1 MKKFVLCAAAA
12 ALALVLAGCGQQE
25 SEAPAAD
32 ATQQEQQAPEAPA
45 AEATA
50 PGPVTFTDDMGNEVT
65 VDNPQR
71 VVACMGSFA
80 NAWELAGGTL
90 VGVSDD
96 ALTAA
101 GWTIQSPDVATVG
114 DFTAVNLEAI
124 MALNPDFVIMTS
136 GTGGRGGDSSQIDL
150 RDALVGAGIPVAYFE
165 VTTFDDYERLMRT
178 FTDITGR
185 ADLYDQNVAKVAAA
199 IDAVVGAV
207 PAENPPTA
215 LLLTTFSGGTRVQSS
230 GTQTGAML
238 ADLGVNNLADEN
250 KSLLKD
256 FSLEAVI
263 EMDPDFIF
271 VIPMGNDTEAAM
283 RNLEEATA
291 ANPAWGSL
299 SAVQNGRYIT
309 HLILYLSK
317 PNAQWDAA
325 YQGLFDNLYGQKRR
339 GMSRAMGS
347 VLRNIVVVYATAVF
361 LAAVTAAALML
372 GASSVSLPEL
382 ATWLFGGDVSATARN
397 ILENVRVP
405 RVLAALLAG
414 AALATSGA
422 YPGLPGQS
430 AGESQRHRR
439 ELRCGACRAAGCLA
453 RSRGAV
459 AHAAGGLRRGARDG
473 AHHLRAVAG
482 HGTQPPYRGARRHRH
497 HHRVRRR
504 HEHHLIV
511 DPDAPTSARPPSS
524 WAACPGSLCAIWR
537 GRPPTSPWAWRR
549 R

>member
-1 MKKFVLCAAAA
+1 MKKIVLCAVTA

-25 SEAPAAD
+25 SEAPAPD
-32 ATQQEQQAPEAPA
+32 APQQEQQAPEAPA

-50 PGPVTFTDDMGNEVT
+50 PGLVTFTDDAGNEVT

-96 ALTAA
+96 ALSAA

-114 DFTAVNLEAI
+114 DFTAVNLEAV

-136 GTGGRGGDSSQIDL
+136 GTGGRGGDSSQADL

-165 VTTFDDYERLMRT
+165 VTTFDDYERLMRV

-199 IDAVVGAV
+199 VDAVVGAV

-271 VIPMGNDTEAAM
+271 VIPMGNDIEAAM

-309 HLILYLSK
+309 LDPTLYLAK

-325 YQGLFDNLYGQKRR
+325 YQGLFDNLYGQ
-339 GMSRAMGS
+339 
-347 VLRNIVVVYATAVF
+347 N
-361 LAAVTAAALML
+361 
-372 GASSVSLPEL
+372 
-382 ATWLFGGDVSATARN
+382 
-397 ILENVRVP
+397 
-405 RVLAALLAG
+405 
-414 AALATSGA
+414 
-422 YPGLPGQS
+422 
-430 AGESQRHRR
+430 
-439 ELRCGACRAAGCLA
+439 
-453 RSRGAV
+453 
-459 AHAAGGLRRGARDG
+459 
-473 AHHLRAVAG
+473 
-482 HGTQPPYRGARRHRH
+482 
-497 HHRVRRR
+497 
-504 HEHHLIV
+504 
-511 DPDAPTSARPPSS
+511 
-524 WAACPGSLCAIWR
+524 
-537 GRPPTSPWAWRR
+537 
-549 R
+549 

>member
-12 ALALVLAGCGQQE
+12 VLALALAGCGQQE
-25 SEAPAAD
+25 SEVPAAD

-50 PGPVTFTDDMGNEVT
+50 PGLVTFTDDAGNEVT

-101 GWTIQSPDVATVG
+101 GWTIESPDVATVG

-136 GTGGRGGDSSQIDL
+136 GTGGRGGDSSQVDL

-185 ADLYDQNVAKVAAA
+185 ADLYDQDVAKVAAA

-271 VIPMGNDTEAAM
+271 VIPMGSDTEAAM

-309 HLILYLSK
+309 LDPTLYLAK

-325 YQGLFDNLYGQKRR
+325 YQGLFDNLYGQ
-339 GMSRAMGS
+339 
-347 VLRNIVVVYATAVF
+347 N
-361 LAAVTAAALML
+361 
-372 GASSVSLPEL
+372 
-382 ATWLFGGDVSATARN
+382 
-397 ILENVRVP
+397 
-405 RVLAALLAG
+405 
-414 AALATSGA
+414 
-422 YPGLPGQS
+422 
-430 AGESQRHRR
+430 
-439 ELRCGACRAAGCLA
+439 
-453 RSRGAV
+453 
-459 AHAAGGLRRGARDG
+459 
-473 AHHLRAVAG
+473 
-482 HGTQPPYRGARRHRH
+482 
-497 HHRVRRR
+497 
-504 HEHHLIV
+504 
-511 DPDAPTSARPPSS
+511 
-524 WAACPGSLCAIWR
+524 
-537 GRPPTSPWAWRR
+537 
-549 R
+549 

>member
-1 MKKFVLCAAAA
+1 M
-12 ALALVLAGCGQQE
+12 
-25 SEAPAAD
+25 
-32 ATQQEQQAPEAPA
+32 
-45 AEATA
+45 

-96 ALTAA
+96 ALSAA

-136 GTGGRGGDSSQIDL
+136 GTGGRGGDSSQADL

-199 IDAVVGAV
+199 IDAVLGAV

-238 ADLGVNNLADEN
+238 ADLGVSNLADEN

-271 VIPMGNDTEAAM
+271 VIPMGNDIEAAM

-309 HLILYLSK
+309 LDPTLYLAK

-325 YQGLFDNLYGQKRR
+325 YQGLFDNLYGQ
-339 GMSRAMGS
+339 
-347 VLRNIVVVYATAVF
+347 N
-361 LAAVTAAALML
+361 
-372 GASSVSLPEL
+372 
-382 ATWLFGGDVSATARN
+382 
-397 ILENVRVP
+397 
-405 RVLAALLAG
+405 
-414 AALATSGA
+414 
-422 YPGLPGQS
+422 
-430 AGESQRHRR
+430 
-439 ELRCGACRAAGCLA
+439 
-453 RSRGAV
+453 
-459 AHAAGGLRRGARDG
+459 
-473 AHHLRAVAG
+473 
-482 HGTQPPYRGARRHRH
+482 
-497 HHRVRRR
+497 
-504 HEHHLIV
+504 
-511 DPDAPTSARPPSS
+511 
-524 WAACPGSLCAIWR
+524 
-537 GRPPTSPWAWRR
+537 
-549 R
+549 

>member
-25 SEAPAAD
+25 GEASAAD
-32 ATQQEQQAPEAPA
+32 APQQEQQAPEAPA
-45 AEATA
+45 AEAAA
-50 PGPVTFTDDMGNEVT
+50 PGSVTFTDDMGNEVT

-136 GTGGRGGDSSQIDL
+136 GTGGRGGDSSQVDL

-199 IDAVVGAV
+199 IDGIVGAV

-263 EMDPDFIF
+263 EMDSDFIF

-309 HLILYLSK
+309 LDPTLYLAK

-325 YQGLFDNLYGQKRR
+325 YQGLFDNLYGQ
-339 GMSRAMGS
+339 
-347 VLRNIVVVYATAVF
+347 N
-361 LAAVTAAALML
+361 
-372 GASSVSLPEL
+372 
-382 ATWLFGGDVSATARN
+382 
-397 ILENVRVP
+397 
-405 RVLAALLAG
+405 
-414 AALATSGA
+414 
-422 YPGLPGQS
+422 
-430 AGESQRHRR
+430 
-439 ELRCGACRAAGCLA
+439 
-453 RSRGAV
+453 
-459 AHAAGGLRRGARDG
+459 
-473 AHHLRAVAG
+473 
-482 HGTQPPYRGARRHRH
+482 
-497 HHRVRRR
+497 
-504 HEHHLIV
+504 
-511 DPDAPTSARPPSS
+511 
-524 WAACPGSLCAIWR
+524 
-537 GRPPTSPWAWRR
+537 
-549 R
+549 

>member
-1 MKKFVLCAAAA
+1 MKKIVLCAVTA

-25 SEAPAAD
+25 GEVPAAD
-32 ATQQEQQAPEAPA
+32 APQQEQQAPEAPA

-80 NAWELAGGTL
+80 NAWELAGGAL

-271 VIPMGNDTEAAM
+271 VIPMGNDTETAM

-299 SAVQNGRYIT
+299 SAVQNGRCIT
-309 HLILYLSK
+309 LDPTLYLAK

-325 YQGLFDNLYGQKRR
+325 YQGLFDNLYGQ
-339 GMSRAMGS
+339 
-347 VLRNIVVVYATAVF
+347 N
-361 LAAVTAAALML
+361 
-372 GASSVSLPEL
+372 
-382 ATWLFGGDVSATARN
+382 
-397 ILENVRVP
+397 
-405 RVLAALLAG
+405 
-414 AALATSGA
+414 
-422 YPGLPGQS
+422 
-430 AGESQRHRR
+430 
-439 ELRCGACRAAGCLA
+439 
-453 RSRGAV
+453 
-459 AHAAGGLRRGARDG
+459 
-473 AHHLRAVAG
+473 
-482 HGTQPPYRGARRHRH
+482 
-497 HHRVRRR
+497 
-504 HEHHLIV
+504 
-511 DPDAPTSARPPSS
+511 
-524 WAACPGSLCAIWR
+524 
-537 GRPPTSPWAWRR
+537 
-549 R
+549 

>member
-25 SEAPAAD
+25 GEASAAD
-32 ATQQEQQAPEAPA
+32 APQQEQQAPEAPA

-101 GWTIQSPDVATVG
+101 GWTIESPDVATVG

-136 GTGGRGGDSSQIDL
+136 GTGGRGGDSSQADL
-150 RDALVGAGIPVAYFE
+150 RDALVGAGIPVAYFK

-185 ADLYDQNVAKVAAA
+185 ADLYEQNVAKVAEA
-199 IDAVVGAV
+199 IDGIVGAV

-263 EMDPDFIF
+263 EMDPGFIF

-309 HLILYLSK
+309 LDPTLYLAK

-325 YQGLFDNLYGQKRR
+325 YQGLFDNLYGQ
-339 GMSRAMGS
+339 
-347 VLRNIVVVYATAVF
+347 N
-361 LAAVTAAALML
+361 
-372 GASSVSLPEL
+372 
-382 ATWLFGGDVSATARN
+382 
-397 ILENVRVP
+397 
-405 RVLAALLAG
+405 
-414 AALATSGA
+414 
-422 YPGLPGQS
+422 
-430 AGESQRHRR
+430 
-439 ELRCGACRAAGCLA
+439 
-453 RSRGAV
+453 
-459 AHAAGGLRRGARDG
+459 
-473 AHHLRAVAG
+473 
-482 HGTQPPYRGARRHRH
+482 
-497 HHRVRRR
+497 
-504 HEHHLIV
+504 
-511 DPDAPTSARPPSS
+511 
-524 WAACPGSLCAIWR
+524 
-537 GRPPTSPWAWRR
+537 
-549 R
+549 

>member
-12 ALALVLAGCGQQE
+12 VLALALAGCGQQAA
-25 SEAPAAD
+25 EAPAVD
-32 ATQQEQQAPEAPA
+32 APQQEQQAPEAPA

-101 GWTIQSPDVATVG
+101 GWTIESPDVATVG

-136 GTGGRGGDSSQIDL
+136 GTGGRGGDSSQADL

-185 ADLYDQNVAKVAAA
+185 ADLYEQNVAKVAEA
-199 IDAVVGAV
+199 IDGIVGAV

-271 VIPMGNDTEAAM
+271 VIPMGNDAEAAM

-309 HLILYLSK
+309 LDPTLYLSK

-325 YQGLFDNLYGQKRR
+325 YQGLFNELYG
-339 GMSRAMGS
+339 
-347 VLRNIVVVYATAVF
+347 RN
-361 LAAVTAAALML
+361 
-372 GASSVSLPEL
+372 
-382 ATWLFGGDVSATARN
+382 
-397 ILENVRVP
+397 
-405 RVLAALLAG
+405 
-414 AALATSGA
+414 
-422 YPGLPGQS
+422 
-430 AGESQRHRR
+430 
-439 ELRCGACRAAGCLA
+439 
-453 RSRGAV
+453 
-459 AHAAGGLRRGARDG
+459 
-473 AHHLRAVAG
+473 
-482 HGTQPPYRGARRHRH
+482 
-497 HHRVRRR
+497 
-504 HEHHLIV
+504 
-511 DPDAPTSARPPSS
+511 
-524 WAACPGSLCAIWR
+524 
-537 GRPPTSPWAWRR
+537 
-549 R
+549 

>member
-12 ALALVLAGCGQQE
+12 ALALALVGCGQQE

-32 ATQQEQQAPEAPA
+32 APQQEQQAPEAPA

-238 ADLGVNNLADEN
+238 ADLGVSNLADEN

-271 VIPMGNDTEAAM
+271 VIPMGNDIEAAM

-291 ANPAWGSL
+291 ANPAWASL

-309 HLILYLSK
+309 LDPTLYLAK

-325 YQGLFDNLYGQKRR
+325 YQGLFDNLYGQ
-339 GMSRAMGS
+339 
-347 VLRNIVVVYATAVF
+347 N
-361 LAAVTAAALML
+361 
-372 GASSVSLPEL
+372 
-382 ATWLFGGDVSATARN
+382 
-397 ILENVRVP
+397 
-405 RVLAALLAG
+405 
-414 AALATSGA
+414 
-422 YPGLPGQS
+422 
-430 AGESQRHRR
+430 
-439 ELRCGACRAAGCLA
+439 
-453 RSRGAV
+453 
-459 AHAAGGLRRGARDG
+459 
-473 AHHLRAVAG
+473 
-482 HGTQPPYRGARRHRH
+482 
-497 HHRVRRR
+497 
-504 HEHHLIV
+504 
-511 DPDAPTSARPPSS
+511 
-524 WAACPGSLCAIWR
+524 
-537 GRPPTSPWAWRR
+537 
-549 R
+549 

>member
-1 MKKFVLCAAAA
+1 
-12 ALALVLAGCGQQE
+12 
-25 SEAPAAD
+25 
-32 ATQQEQQAPEAPA
+32 
-45 AEATA
+45 
-50 PGPVTFTDDMGNEVT
+50 
-65 VDNPQR
+65 
-71 VVACMGSFA
+71 
-80 NAWELAGGTL
+80 
-90 VGVSDD
+90 
-96 ALTAA
+96 
-101 GWTIQSPDVATVG
+101 
-114 DFTAVNLEAI
+114 

-136 GTGGRGGDSSQIDL
+136 GTGGRGGDSSQADL

-309 HLILYLSK
+309 LDPTLYLAK
-317 PNAQWDAA
+317 PNAQWGAA
-325 YQGLFDNLYGQKRR
+325 YQGLFDNLYGQ
-339 GMSRAMGS
+339 
-347 VLRNIVVVYATAVF
+347 N
-361 LAAVTAAALML
+361 
-372 GASSVSLPEL
+372 
-382 ATWLFGGDVSATARN
+382 
-397 ILENVRVP
+397 
-405 RVLAALLAG
+405 
-414 AALATSGA
+414 
-422 YPGLPGQS
+422 
-430 AGESQRHRR
+430 
-439 ELRCGACRAAGCLA
+439 
-453 RSRGAV
+453 
-459 AHAAGGLRRGARDG
+459 
-473 AHHLRAVAG
+473 
-482 HGTQPPYRGARRHRH
+482 
-497 HHRVRRR
+497 
-504 HEHHLIV
+504 
-511 DPDAPTSARPPSS
+511 
-524 WAACPGSLCAIWR
+524 
-537 GRPPTSPWAWRR
+537 
-549 R
+549 

>member
-12 ALALVLAGCGQQE
+12 ALALALVGCGQQE
-25 SEAPAAD
+25 GEAPAAD
-32 ATQQEQQAPEAPA
+32 APQQEQQTSGAPA

-50 PGPVTFTDDMGNEVT
+50 PGLVTFTDDMGNEVT

-101 GWTIQSPDVATVG
+101 GWTIESPDVATVG

-124 MALNPDFVIMTS
+124 MTLNPDFVIMTS
-136 GTGGRGGDSSQIDL
+136 GTGGRGGDSSQVDL

-185 ADLYDQNVAKVAAA
+185 ADLYEQNVAKVAEA
-199 IDAVVGAV
+199 IDGIVGAV

-271 VIPMGNDTEAAM
+271 VIPMGNDIEAAM

-309 HLILYLSK
+309 LDPILYLSK

-325 YQGLFDNLYGQKRR
+325 YQGLFDNLYGQ
-339 GMSRAMGS
+339 
-347 VLRNIVVVYATAVF
+347 N
-361 LAAVTAAALML
+361 
-372 GASSVSLPEL
+372 
-382 ATWLFGGDVSATARN
+382 
-397 ILENVRVP
+397 
-405 RVLAALLAG
+405 
-414 AALATSGA
+414 
-422 YPGLPGQS
+422 
-430 AGESQRHRR
+430 
-439 ELRCGACRAAGCLA
+439 
-453 RSRGAV
+453 
-459 AHAAGGLRRGARDG
+459 
-473 AHHLRAVAG
+473 
-482 HGTQPPYRGARRHRH
+482 
-497 HHRVRRR
+497 
-504 HEHHLIV
+504 
-511 DPDAPTSARPPSS
+511 
-524 WAACPGSLCAIWR
+524 
-537 GRPPTSPWAWRR
+537 
-549 R
+549 

>member
-271 VIPMGNDTEAAM
+271 VIPMGHDTEAAM

-309 HLILYLSK
+309 LDPILYLSK

-325 YQGLFDNLYGQKRR
+325 YQGLFDNLYGQ
-339 GMSRAMGS
+339 
-347 VLRNIVVVYATAVF
+347 N
-361 LAAVTAAALML
+361 
-372 GASSVSLPEL
+372 
-382 ATWLFGGDVSATARN
+382 
-397 ILENVRVP
+397 
-405 RVLAALLAG
+405 
-414 AALATSGA
+414 
-422 YPGLPGQS
+422 
-430 AGESQRHRR
+430 
-439 ELRCGACRAAGCLA
+439 
-453 RSRGAV
+453 
-459 AHAAGGLRRGARDG
+459 
-473 AHHLRAVAG
+473 
-482 HGTQPPYRGARRHRH
+482 
-497 HHRVRRR
+497 
-504 HEHHLIV
+504 
-511 DPDAPTSARPPSS
+511 
-524 WAACPGSLCAIWR
+524 
-537 GRPPTSPWAWRR
+537 
-549 R
+549 

>member
-12 ALALVLAGCGQQE
+12 ALALALVGCGQQE
-25 SEAPAAD
+25 GEAPAAD
-32 ATQQEQQAPEAPA
+32 APQQEQQTSGAPA

-50 PGPVTFTDDMGNEVT
+50 SGPVTFTDDMGSEVT
-65 VDNPQR
+65 VDDPQR

-101 GWTIQSPDVATVG
+101 GWTIESPDVATVG

-136 GTGGRGGDSSQIDL
+136 GTGGRGGDSSQVDL

-185 ADLYDQNVAKVAAA
+185 ADLYEQNVAKVAEA
-199 IDAVVGAV
+199 IDGIVGAV

-230 GTQTGAML
+230 GTQTGAMM

-271 VIPMGNDTEAAM
+271 VIPMGNDIEAAM

-309 HLILYLSK
+309 LDPTLYLAK

-325 YQGLFDNLYGQKRR
+325 YQGLFNELYG
-339 GMSRAMGS
+339 
-347 VLRNIVVVYATAVF
+347 RN
-361 LAAVTAAALML
+361 
-372 GASSVSLPEL
+372 
-382 ATWLFGGDVSATARN
+382 
-397 ILENVRVP
+397 
-405 RVLAALLAG
+405 
-414 AALATSGA
+414 
-422 YPGLPGQS
+422 
-430 AGESQRHRR
+430 
-439 ELRCGACRAAGCLA
+439 
-453 RSRGAV
+453 
-459 AHAAGGLRRGARDG
+459 
-473 AHHLRAVAG
+473 
-482 HGTQPPYRGARRHRH
+482 
-497 HHRVRRR
+497 
-504 HEHHLIV
+504 
-511 DPDAPTSARPPSS
+511 
-524 WAACPGSLCAIWR
+524 
-537 GRPPTSPWAWRR
+537 
-549 R
+549 

>member
-25 SEAPAAD
+25 SEAPAPD
-32 ATQQEQQAPEAPA
+32 VPQQEQQAPEAPA

-50 PGPVTFTDDMGNEVT
+50 PGPVTFTDDVGNEVT

-96 ALTAA
+96 ALSAA

-114 DFTAVNLEAI
+114 DFTAVNLEAV

-136 GTGGRGGDSSQIDL
+136 GTGGRGGDSSQADL

-165 VTTFDDYERLMRT
+165 VTTFDDYERLMRV

-309 HLILYLSK
+309 LDPTLYLAK

-325 YQGLFDNLYGQKRR
+325 YQGLFDNLYGQ
-339 GMSRAMGS
+339 
-347 VLRNIVVVYATAVF
+347 N
-361 LAAVTAAALML
+361 
-372 GASSVSLPEL
+372 
-382 ATWLFGGDVSATARN
+382 
-397 ILENVRVP
+397 
-405 RVLAALLAG
+405 
-414 AALATSGA
+414 
-422 YPGLPGQS
+422 
-430 AGESQRHRR
+430 
-439 ELRCGACRAAGCLA
+439 
-453 RSRGAV
+453 
-459 AHAAGGLRRGARDG
+459 
-473 AHHLRAVAG
+473 
-482 HGTQPPYRGARRHRH
+482 
-497 HHRVRRR
+497 
-504 HEHHLIV
+504 
-511 DPDAPTSARPPSS
+511 
-524 WAACPGSLCAIWR
+524 
-537 GRPPTSPWAWRR
+537 
-549 R
+549 

>member
-199 IDAVVGAV
+199 IDAVVARCRPRTRRRRFCSPPS
-207 PAENPPTA
+207 PAAP
-215 LLLTTFSGGTRVQSS
+215 
-230 GTQTGAML
+230 
-238 ADLGVNNLADEN
+238 
-250 KSLLKD
+250 
-256 FSLEAVI
+256 
-263 EMDPDFIF
+263 
-271 VIPMGNDTEAAM
+271 
-283 RNLEEATA
+283 
-291 ANPAWGSL
+291 
-299 SAVQNGRYIT
+299 
-309 HLILYLSK
+309 
-317 PNAQWDAA
+317 
-325 YQGLFDNLYGQKRR
+325 
-339 GMSRAMGS
+339 
-347 VLRNIVVVYATAVF
+347 
-361 LAAVTAAALML
+361 
-372 GASSVSLPEL
+372 
-382 ATWLFGGDVSATARN
+382 
-397 ILENVRVP
+397 
-405 RVLAALLAG
+405 
-414 AALATSGA
+414 
-422 YPGLPGQS
+422 
-430 AGESQRHRR
+430 
-439 ELRCGACRAAGCLA
+439 ACRAPAPRPGPCW
-453 RSRGAV
+453 
-459 AHAAGGLRRGARDG
+459 
-473 AHHLRAVAG
+473 
-482 HGTQPPYRGARRHRH
+482 
-497 HHRVRRR
+497 
-504 HEHHLIV
+504 
-511 DPDAPTSARPPSS
+511 PTSA
-524 WAACPGSLCAIWR
+524 
-537 GRPPTSPWAWRR
+537 
-549 R
+549 

>member
-12 ALALVLAGCGQQE
+12 VLVLALAGCGQQE
-25 SEAPAAD
+25 SEVPAAD
-32 ATQQEQQAPEAPA
+32 ASQQEQQTSGAPA

-101 GWTIQSPDVATVG
+101 GWTIESPDVATVG

-136 GTGGRGGDSSQIDL
+136 GTGGRGADSSQVDL

-185 ADLYDQNVAKVAAA
+185 ADLYEQNVAKVAEA
-199 IDAVVGAV
+199 IDGIVGTV

-271 VIPMGNDTEAAM
+271 VIPMGNDIEAAM

-309 HLILYLSK
+309 LDPTLYLAK

-325 YQGLFDNLYGQKRR
+325 YQGLFDNLYGQ
-339 GMSRAMGS
+339 
-347 VLRNIVVVYATAVF
+347 N
-361 LAAVTAAALML
+361 
-372 GASSVSLPEL
+372 
-382 ATWLFGGDVSATARN
+382 
-397 ILENVRVP
+397 
-405 RVLAALLAG
+405 
-414 AALATSGA
+414 
-422 YPGLPGQS
+422 
-430 AGESQRHRR
+430 
-439 ELRCGACRAAGCLA
+439 
-453 RSRGAV
+453 
-459 AHAAGGLRRGARDG
+459 
-473 AHHLRAVAG
+473 
-482 HGTQPPYRGARRHRH
+482 
-497 HHRVRRR
+497 
-504 HEHHLIV
+504 
-511 DPDAPTSARPPSS
+511 
-524 WAACPGSLCAIWR
+524 
-537 GRPPTSPWAWRR
+537 
-549 R
+549 

>member
-32 ATQQEQQAPEAPA
+32 APQQEQQAPEAPA

-101 GWTIQSPDVATVG
+101 GWTIESPDVATVG

-124 MALNPDFVIMTS
+124 IALNPDFVIMTS
-136 GTGGRGGDSSQIDL
+136 GTGGRGADSSQVDL

-185 ADLYDQNVAKVAAA
+185 ADLYEQNVAKVAEA
-199 IDAVVGAV
+199 IDGIVGTV

-271 VIPMGNDTEAAM
+271 VIPMGNDIEAAM

-309 HLILYLSK
+309 LDPTLYLAK

-325 YQGLFDNLYGQKRR
+325 YQGLFDNLYGQ
-339 GMSRAMGS
+339 
-347 VLRNIVVVYATAVF
+347 N
-361 LAAVTAAALML
+361 
-372 GASSVSLPEL
+372 
-382 ATWLFGGDVSATARN
+382 
-397 ILENVRVP
+397 
-405 RVLAALLAG
+405 
-414 AALATSGA
+414 
-422 YPGLPGQS
+422 
-430 AGESQRHRR
+430 
-439 ELRCGACRAAGCLA
+439 
-453 RSRGAV
+453 
-459 AHAAGGLRRGARDG
+459 
-473 AHHLRAVAG
+473 
-482 HGTQPPYRGARRHRH
+482 
-497 HHRVRRR
+497 
-504 HEHHLIV
+504 
-511 DPDAPTSARPPSS
+511 
-524 WAACPGSLCAIWR
+524 
-537 GRPPTSPWAWRR
+537 
-549 R
+549 

>member
-1 MKKFVLCAAAA
+1 MKKIVLCAVTA

-25 SEAPAAD
+25 GEASAAD
-32 ATQQEQQAPEAPA
+32 APQQEQQAPEAPA

-101 GWTIQSPDVATVG
+101 GWTIESPDVATVG

-136 GTGGRGGDSSQIDL
+136 GTGGRGGDSSQADL

-185 ADLYDQNVAKVAAA
+185 ADLYDQDVAKVAAA

-271 VIPMGNDTEAAM
+271 VIPMGNDIEAAM

-309 HLILYLSK
+309 LDPTLYLSK

-325 YQGLFDNLYGQKRR
+325 YQGLFNELYG
-339 GMSRAMGS
+339 
-347 VLRNIVVVYATAVF
+347 RN
-361 LAAVTAAALML
+361 
-372 GASSVSLPEL
+372 
-382 ATWLFGGDVSATARN
+382 
-397 ILENVRVP
+397 
-405 RVLAALLAG
+405 
-414 AALATSGA
+414 
-422 YPGLPGQS
+422 
-430 AGESQRHRR
+430 
-439 ELRCGACRAAGCLA
+439 
-453 RSRGAV
+453 
-459 AHAAGGLRRGARDG
+459 
-473 AHHLRAVAG
+473 
-482 HGTQPPYRGARRHRH
+482 
-497 HHRVRRR
+497 
-504 HEHHLIV
+504 
-511 DPDAPTSARPPSS
+511 
-524 WAACPGSLCAIWR
+524 
-537 GRPPTSPWAWRR
+537 
-549 R
+549 

>member
-25 SEAPAAD
+25 IEAPAPD
-32 ATQQEQQAPEAPA
+32 APQQEQQAPEAPA

-50 PGPVTFTDDMGNEVT
+50 PGLVTFTDDAGNEVT

-101 GWTIQSPDVATVG
+101 GWTIESPDVATVG

-136 GTGGRGGDSSQIDL
+136 GTGGRGADSSQVDL

-185 ADLYDQNVAKVAAA
+185 ADLYEQNVAKVAEA
-199 IDAVVGAV
+199 IDGIVGTV

-271 VIPMGNDTEAAM
+271 VIPMGNDIEAAM

-309 HLILYLSK
+309 LDPTLYLAK

-325 YQGLFDNLYGQKRR
+325 YQGLFDNLYGQ
-339 GMSRAMGS
+339 
-347 VLRNIVVVYATAVF
+347 N
-361 LAAVTAAALML
+361 
-372 GASSVSLPEL
+372 
-382 ATWLFGGDVSATARN
+382 
-397 ILENVRVP
+397 
-405 RVLAALLAG
+405 
-414 AALATSGA
+414 
-422 YPGLPGQS
+422 
-430 AGESQRHRR
+430 
-439 ELRCGACRAAGCLA
+439 
-453 RSRGAV
+453 
-459 AHAAGGLRRGARDG
+459 
-473 AHHLRAVAG
+473 
-482 HGTQPPYRGARRHRH
+482 
-497 HHRVRRR
+497 
-504 HEHHLIV
+504 
-511 DPDAPTSARPPSS
+511 
-524 WAACPGSLCAIWR
+524 
-537 GRPPTSPWAWRR
+537 
-549 R
+549 

>member
-32 ATQQEQQAPEAPA
+32 APQQEQQNPEAPA

-136 GTGGRGGDSSQIDL
+136 GTGGRGGDSSQVDL

-185 ADLYDQNVAKVAAA
+185 ADLYEQNVAKVAEA
-199 IDAVVGAV
+199 IDGIVGAV

-230 GTQTGAML
+230 GTQTGAMM

-263 EMDPDFIF
+263 EMDPDFVF
-271 VIPMGNDTEAAM
+271 VIPMGNDTEAAI
-283 RNLEEATA
+283 
-291 ANPAWGSL
+291 PAWGSL

-309 HLILYLSK
+309 LDPTLYLAK
-317 PNAQWDAA
+317 PNAQWGAA
-325 YQGLFDNLYGQKRR
+325 YQGLFDNLYGQ
-339 GMSRAMGS
+339 
-347 VLRNIVVVYATAVF
+347 N
-361 LAAVTAAALML
+361 
-372 GASSVSLPEL
+372 
-382 ATWLFGGDVSATARN
+382 
-397 ILENVRVP
+397 
-405 RVLAALLAG
+405 
-414 AALATSGA
+414 
-422 YPGLPGQS
+422 
-430 AGESQRHRR
+430 
-439 ELRCGACRAAGCLA
+439 
-453 RSRGAV
+453 
-459 AHAAGGLRRGARDG
+459 
-473 AHHLRAVAG
+473 
-482 HGTQPPYRGARRHRH
+482 
-497 HHRVRRR
+497 
-504 HEHHLIV
+504 
-511 DPDAPTSARPPSS
+511 
-524 WAACPGSLCAIWR
+524 
-537 GRPPTSPWAWRR
+537 
-549 R
+549 

>member
-12 ALALVLAGCGQQE
+12 VLALALAGCGQQAA
-25 SEAPAAD
+25 EAPAVD
-32 ATQQEQQAPEAPA
+32 APQQEQQAPEAPA

-101 GWTIQSPDVATVG
+101 GWTIESPDVATVG

-136 GTGGRGGDSSQIDL
+136 GTGGRGGDSSQADL

-185 ADLYDQNVAKVAAA
+185 ADLYEQNVAKVAEA
-199 IDAVVGAV
+199 IDGIVGAV
-207 PAENPPTA
+207 PAVNPPTA

-271 VIPMGNDTEAAM
+271 VIPMGNDAEAAM

-309 HLILYLSK
+309 LDPTLYLSK

-325 YQGLFDNLYGQKRR
+325 YQGLFNELYG
-339 GMSRAMGS
+339 
-347 VLRNIVVVYATAVF
+347 RN
-361 LAAVTAAALML
+361 
-372 GASSVSLPEL
+372 
-382 ATWLFGGDVSATARN
+382 
-397 ILENVRVP
+397 
-405 RVLAALLAG
+405 
-414 AALATSGA
+414 
-422 YPGLPGQS
+422 
-430 AGESQRHRR
+430 
-439 ELRCGACRAAGCLA
+439 
-453 RSRGAV
+453 
-459 AHAAGGLRRGARDG
+459 
-473 AHHLRAVAG
+473 
-482 HGTQPPYRGARRHRH
+482 
-497 HHRVRRR
+497 
-504 HEHHLIV
+504 
-511 DPDAPTSARPPSS
+511 
-524 WAACPGSLCAIWR
+524 
-537 GRPPTSPWAWRR
+537 
-549 R
+549 

>member
-25 SEAPAAD
+25 GEAPAPD
-32 ATQQEQQAPEAPA
+32 APQQEQQAPEAPA
-45 AEATA
+45 AEAAA
-50 PGPVTFTDDMGNEVT
+50 PGPVTFTDDTGNEVT

-136 GTGGRGGDSSQIDL
+136 GTGGRGGDSSQADL
-150 RDALVGAGIPVAYFE
+150 RDALVGAGIPGAYFE

-185 ADLYDQNVAKVAAA
+185 ADLYEQNVAKVAEA
-199 IDAVVGAV
+199 IDGIVGAV
-207 PAENPPTA
+207 PAENPPTV

-230 GTQTGAML
+230 GTQTGAMM

-271 VIPMGNDTEAAM
+271 VIPMGNDTETAM

-309 HLILYLSK
+309 LDPTLYLSK

-325 YQGLFDNLYGQKRR
+325 YQGLFNELYGQ
-339 GMSRAMGS
+339 
-347 VLRNIVVVYATAVF
+347 N
-361 LAAVTAAALML
+361 
-372 GASSVSLPEL
+372 
-382 ATWLFGGDVSATARN
+382 
-397 ILENVRVP
+397 
-405 RVLAALLAG
+405 
-414 AALATSGA
+414 
-422 YPGLPGQS
+422 
-430 AGESQRHRR
+430 
-439 ELRCGACRAAGCLA
+439 
-453 RSRGAV
+453 
-459 AHAAGGLRRGARDG
+459 
-473 AHHLRAVAG
+473 
-482 HGTQPPYRGARRHRH
+482 
-497 HHRVRRR
+497 
-504 HEHHLIV
+504 
-511 DPDAPTSARPPSS
+511 
-524 WAACPGSLCAIWR
+524 
-537 GRPPTSPWAWRR
+537 
-549 R
+549 

>member
-1 MKKFVLCAAAA
+1 MKKFVLCAVTA

-25 SEAPAAD
+25 SEAPAPD
-32 ATQQEQQAPEAPA
+32 APQQEQQAPEAPA

-136 GTGGRGGDSSQIDL
+136 GTGGRGGDSSQVDL

-271 VIPMGNDTEAAM
+271 VIPMGNDTKAAM

-309 HLILYLSK
+309 LDPTLYLAK

-325 YQGLFDNLYGQKRR
+325 YQGLFDNLYGQ
-339 GMSRAMGS
+339 
-347 VLRNIVVVYATAVF
+347 N
-361 LAAVTAAALML
+361 
-372 GASSVSLPEL
+372 
-382 ATWLFGGDVSATARN
+382 
-397 ILENVRVP
+397 
-405 RVLAALLAG
+405 
-414 AALATSGA
+414 
-422 YPGLPGQS
+422 
-430 AGESQRHRR
+430 
-439 ELRCGACRAAGCLA
+439 
-453 RSRGAV
+453 
-459 AHAAGGLRRGARDG
+459 
-473 AHHLRAVAG
+473 
-482 HGTQPPYRGARRHRH
+482 
-497 HHRVRRR
+497 
-504 HEHHLIV
+504 
-511 DPDAPTSARPPSS
+511 
-524 WAACPGSLCAIWR
+524 
-537 GRPPTSPWAWRR
+537 
-549 R
+549 